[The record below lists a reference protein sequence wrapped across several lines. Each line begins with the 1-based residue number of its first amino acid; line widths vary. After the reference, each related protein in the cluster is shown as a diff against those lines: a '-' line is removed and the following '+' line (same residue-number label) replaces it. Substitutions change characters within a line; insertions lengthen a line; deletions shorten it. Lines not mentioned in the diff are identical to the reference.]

1 MSGTR
6 ALLICAG
13 LAACAGAREAARP
26 PMAWDDT
33 VEAGDE
39 VVGPPVGVPGE
50 VLRYQLAFRG
60 LPIGLLQV
68 AVGEPG
74 LEDGRPVVVVR
85 SLLESDGILA
95 LVRDLSWRLDSVI
108 DLQRGLPLRSES
120 TFAATVRGKPHKEHI
135 EHTWGPSSTRH
146 NLHSLIGELRAW
158 ALPEGEKRRLRVRI
172 DGSFSVEL
180 MLAGHEYVRF
190 AHRAAL
196 RFEGKADIGRGYRFT
211 FWLSDDARRVPLR
224 IQLATKWGEARVDLI
239 AYDAPDGA
247 RPFHFTQ
254 I

>member
-13 LAACAGAREAARP
+13 LAACAGAREQARP
-26 PMAWDDT
+26 PLAWNDT

-50 VLRYQLAFRG
+50 VMRYQLAFRG

-68 AVGEPG
+68 AVGLPG
-74 LEDGRPVVVVR
+74 TEDGRPVVVVR

-108 DLQRGLPLRSES
+108 DLQRGLPLRSEL
-120 TFAATVRGKPHKEHI
+120 TFEATVQGKAKKLHI
-135 EHTWGPSSTRH
+135 EHTWDWSSTRH

-180 MLAGHEYVRF
+180 MLAGREYVRF
-190 AHRAAL
+190 AHQAAL

-224 IQLATKWGEARVDLI
+224 IELATKWGDARVDLI

-247 RPFHFTQ
+247 RPFHFAP